1 MEYHAAG
8 AAPLNSFF
16 VPKCYPLSWRQDPE
30 RSTSGA
36 NLVAGLTGDDS
47 QILFLVTSLDTGRV
61 SYQKF
66 AVLGDAPQDDKVS
79 DRKSTRL
86 NSSHP

>member
-1 MEYHAAG
+1 M
-8 AAPLNSFF
+8 
-16 VPKCYPLSWRQDPE
+16 
-30 RSTSGA
+30 
-36 NLVAGLTGDDS
+36 AGLTGDDS

-79 DRKSTRL
+79 AVGKRPLDIMAMASLLSCRASINFLLSLPLLFTVKS
-86 NSSHP
+86 